1 VTDLNDLKVFER
13 VAALKSFSAAGRAL
27 GIPKST
33 VSRCVARLETQLG
46 VRLIQRTTH
55 SVGLT
60 ESGLALK
67 KRCTEIL
74 TQVSEAI
81 DYVSSL
87 STAPKGALKIS
98 AGIGFGYFV
107 LSETLP
113 TFLERNPGV
122 DVSLDLTSRSVDLVA
137 EGFDVTIRMGNMP
150 DSRLITTG
158 LGTMQRYL
166 CAAPSYLRRRGT
178 PQSIKELKEHVT
190 IEMPATSGV
199 PRTWEFHKNVRE
211 VEKVGV
217 PPRLLVN
224 DPGMI
229 YRLVVNGA
237 GIACISGYLSAP
249 DIEAGRLVRL
259 FPEWTLPPVEISVVY
274 PSNRGLSPIVRAF
287 VEHMKQTAAAGKL
300 WMDDPIAKASHSP
313 LPRQY
318 SSKRSRRK
326 NK

>member
-1 VTDLNDLKVFER
+1 M
-13 VAALKSFSAAGRAL
+13 
-27 GIPKST
+27 
-33 VSRCVARLETQLG
+33 
-46 VRLIQRTTH
+46 H
-55 SVGLT
+55 
-60 ESGLALK
+60 
-67 KRCTEIL
+67 
-74 TQVSEAI
+74 VSEAI

-87 STAPKGALKIS
+87 NTAPKGALKIS

-107 LSETLP
+107 LSVTLP

-158 LGTMQRYL
+158 LGMMQRYL

-178 PQSIKELKEHVT
+178 PQSIQELKEHVT

-199 PRTWEFHKNVRE
+199 PRTWEFYNNGSE

-249 DIEAGRLVRL
+249 DIKAGRLVRL

-274 PSNRGLSPIVRAF
+274 PSNRGLSPTVRAF

-300 WMDDPIAKASHSP
+300 WMDDPIAKGSHSS
-313 LPRQY
+313 LRVRY
-318 SSKRSRRK
+318 SSKRSQRK

>member
-1 VTDLNDLKVFER
+1 
-13 VAALKSFSAAGRAL
+13 
-27 GIPKST
+27 
-33 VSRCVARLETQLG
+33 

-113 TFLERNPGV
+113 TFLERNPDV

-300 WMDDPIAKASHSP
+300 WMDDPIAKVSHSP

-326 NK
+326 KQK